1 MEPHRG
7 DARPP
12 RMPRHVGET
21 LTELAHVTNEL
32 ITASTVDAVSKIV
45 TQHMADAIGA
55 TIAALG
61 LLHGE
66 DQVKLIGVRGLAA
79 EEATEWQ
86 VFPITSPNTV
96 ADVIRTGERIL
107 LVGADEIARRYP
119 SLQNAQR
126 GERST
131 VTIPLRS
138 SGRTIG
144 AIHLSVPDAVELHPA
159 ELEFLDVLAD
169 TCAQAIERIES
180 AAVAEKQTGRLA
192 FLAEASIQL
201 ASSLDL
207 EATTAAV
214 TELTVPRFADWCA
227 IDLVRDG
234 GLHRLAA
241 AHTDPERASFVER
254 FQRRWPSSPGST
266 GGGLSSVVRTGR
278 PLLVP
283 EITDELLAGTARDE
297 EHLAA
302 LRELGMHSIL
312 AVPLLVR
319 GHVSGVLTWAS
330 TDPTRRYDEDDV
342 RFAEH
347 LARRAASAIDNAD
360 LYGQT
365 RAVAE
370 QLQRAVLP
378 EALAGT
384 NDWEVAWR
392 YEPSGRTEVGGDFYD
407 AFPLADGRYV
417 AFVGDVMG
425 RGVAASAAM
434 AQMRAAVRA
443 FASADPEPAAVLG
456 ALDRMVTQFDTDQL
470 VTLVYLLA
478 DAENGTL
485 RVANAGHLPPFL
497 RRFEGAVQRL
507 PDADGPPL
515 GLAAERHGLEV
526 SFHPGDAVLLVTD
539 GLVERRGEDLET
551 GLARLWKATSVLAP
565 GPLDE
570 GLREVVT
577 RVGDDSSDDDV
588 AALVLRRAAR
598 IPATGGLTP
607 PVRMSA

>member
-1 MEPHRG
+1 
-7 DARPP
+7 
-12 RMPRHVGET
+12 MPRHVGET

-32 ITASTVDAVSKIV
+32 TTATTVDAVSKIV
-45 TQHMADAIGA
+45 TQHMADAVGA

-66 DQVKLIGVRGLAA
+66 DEVRLIGLRGLDADEAA
-79 EEATEWQ
+79 NWQ
-86 VFPITSPNTV
+86 VFPLSTPNTV
-96 ADVIRTGERIL
+96 SDVVRTGERIV
-107 LVGADEIARRYP
+107 LVGAAAIARRYP
-119 SLQNAQR
+119 ALTNAQR
-126 GERST
+126 GERTTIT
-131 VTIPLRS
+131 VPLRTG
-138 SGRTIG
+138 GRTIG
-144 AIHLSVPDAVELHPA
+144 AIHLSVADAVQPHPA
-159 ELEFLDVLAD
+159 ELEFIDVLAD
-169 TCAQAIERIES
+169 TCAQSLERIEA
-180 AAVAEKQTGRLA
+180 AAVAAKQTGRLA

-207 EATTAAV
+207 EATTARV
-214 TELTVPRFADWCA
+214 TQLTVPRFADWCA
-227 IDLVRDG
+227 IDIVRDG

-241 AHTDPERASFVER
+241 AHADPGKADLVTRLQE
-254 FQRRWPSSPGST
+254 RWPTSPESPR
-266 GGGLSSVVRTGR
+266 GLAAVVRTGE
-278 PLLVP
+278 PLLV
-283 EITDELLAGTARDE
+283 EDVTDEMLAAAARDD

-302 LRELGMHSIL
+302 LRDLGMRSVL

-319 GHVSGVLTWAS
+319 GQVSGVLTWAS
-330 TDPTRRYDEDDV
+330 SDPARRYDEDDV

-378 EALAGT
+378 GDLAGT
-384 NDWEVAWR
+384 RDWEVAWR

-443 FASADPEPAAVLG
+443 FASADPAPEAVLD
-456 ALDRMVTQFDTDQL
+456 ALDRMVVQFDTEQL
-470 VTLVYLLA
+470 VTLVYVLA
-478 DAENGTL
+478 DAGAGTL
-485 RVANAGHLPPFL
+485 RVASAGHLPPFVL
-497 RRFEGAVQRL
+497 RAHGRVDRL
-507 PDADGPPL
+507 PDTDGPPL
-515 GLAAERHGLEV
+515 GLAAGRHSHEV
-526 SFHPGDAVLLVTD
+526 PFTEGDTVLLVTD
-539 GLVERRGEDLET
+539 GLVERRGEDIET
-551 GLARLWKATSVLAP
+551 GLARLRTAARVLSSAS
-565 GPLDE
+565 LDD
-570 GLREVVT
+570 GLREVLA

-588 AALVLRRAAR
+588 AALVLRRVASTR
-598 IPATGGLTP
+598 SGRGGITA